1 MVVLYHIGV
10 GMSSLFSSFLSIGT
24 KFFPRVFHTLWTNSW
39 RLRWYNA
46 WTLAWYASLF
56 FLLFMV
62 VLYHTDT
69 PMSRRKVLFF
79 TPFFWKTLGTNYVL
93 CSRNHCQCVFILSI
107 ATEFRAMLKRLTL
120 CLDGIIMM
128 EGIGQVGWKECIVS
142 WSGLLVL
149 VFHSCRLG

>member
-10 GMSSLFSSFLSIGT
+10 GMSRFFSLFLSIGT
-24 KFFPRVFHTLWTNSW
+24 KFFPNVFHTLWTNSW

-93 CSRNHCQCVFILSI
+93 WSRHHCQCVFILSI
-107 ATEFRAMLKRLTL
+107 ATEFRAMWKRLTL
-120 CLDGIIMM
+120 YLDGILLV
-128 EGIGQVGWKECIVS
+128 EGIGQVGWYIYIVS
-142 WSGLLVL
+142 WSGLPVL
-149 VFHSCRLG
+149 GFHSYHLG